1 MGAIKTDKE
10 IPLDSVQI
18 QKNINELITKLGK
31 DSTELYVELC
41 SRVGAVS
48 VQDLTWKDPLA
59 SQVISDQS
67 ELVKGLSSRLKK
79 GFEVGSHNT
88 FIEGS
93 LRINI

>member
-1 MGAIKTDKE
+1 MGAIKTDEE
-10 IPLDSVQI
+10 IPLNSVQI
-18 QKNINELITKLGK
+18 QKNIDELIGNLSKN
-31 DSTELYVELC
+31 STDLYVILC
-41 SRVGAVS
+41 SKVKAVS

-67 ELVKGLSSRLKK
+67 ELVKGLSSQLKK

>member
-10 IPLDSVQI
+10 IPLDSVRI
-18 QKNINELITKLGK
+18 QKNINGLITKLGK
-31 DSTELYVELC
+31 NSSELYVKLRSGVE
-41 SRVGAVS
+41 AVS

-67 ELVKGLSSRLKK
+67 ELVKGLKSTLKK

>member
-10 IPLDSVQI
+10 IPLDSVRI
-18 QKNINELITKLGK
+18 QKNINKLITKLGK
-31 DSTELYVELC
+31 NSSELYVKLRLGVE
-41 SRVGAVS
+41 AVS

-67 ELVKGLSSRLKK
+67 ELVKGLKSKLKK